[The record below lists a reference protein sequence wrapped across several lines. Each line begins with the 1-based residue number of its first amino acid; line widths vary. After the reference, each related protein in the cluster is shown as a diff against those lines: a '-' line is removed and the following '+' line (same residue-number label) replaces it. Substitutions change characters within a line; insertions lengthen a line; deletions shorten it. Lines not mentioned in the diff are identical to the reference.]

1 MATNKSGYGTI
12 QTILRRIPGIALHLL
27 FPPRTTSTTENDW
40 ECDLDK
46 FFQRAILT
54 KFNPLK
60 FCDETVVYIFAKLA
74 TKLNVCYCYP
84 SSNTIN
90 ARECCIQTH
99 CLPQL
104 ATLNRNKSSWTWKLT
119 SHSIHWSCPSA
130 NPSSLQTT

>member
-1 MATNKSGYGTI
+1 MERFKLFYAAF
-12 QTILRRIPGIALHLL
+12 QALLYIFCFRHELL
-27 FPPRTTSTTENDW
+27 STTENDW

-74 TKLNVCYCYP
+74 TNSMSATATP